1 LNKLPSVRRW
11 CEAVNDRLFAC
22 RYNPSA
28 AFEMQA
34 HADIRQLGKYG
45 TAPLWIGEVPGS
57 HLFYRAIHL
66 SEVFIDENAFG
77 FVDRLHRKFKLTAR
91 QAMQMFSQPDDA
103 LPAKIMECVTADN
116 GKKSN
121 DQFEFLHVICPR
133 EDWSRGMPGLS
144 GMKFDSIYIA
154 IDARQQVR
162 RSGFRSMPV
171 PTSRNVVSPGSI
183 YGRSPAMKVLGV
195 IKTLN
200 SMGMTMLRSAHK
212 QVDPALAFYDDGDIT
227 KLSTKPGG
235 LNPGLVDEFGRLLVQ
250 AIPHGGNLSEGMQ
263 FQEAERQPVKD
274 AFLENVFQMLFD
286 PPDRATATQVLD
298 MAQRSGILVA
308 PFVARDETEKRG
320 PQIARELELLAS
332 AGQLPERPGE
342 MVEAGAGVRAIYDNP
357 ATRMKRADEA
367 AGFTRWV
374 EIGLQIAGATRDPSI
389 FDFMDADAAMPGVAE
404 VLGVRPT
411 WIATPDQVAAKRQA
425 RSDQSAALQT
435 VDAVPQLTS
444 AALDAAKANQI
455 AAAA

>member
-1 LNKLPSVRRW
+1 
-11 CEAVNDRLFAC
+11 
-22 RYNPSA
+22 
-28 AFEMQA
+28 
-34 HADIRQLGKYG
+34 
-45 TAPLWIGEVPGS
+45 
-57 HLFYRAIHL
+57 
-66 SEVFIDENAFG
+66 
-77 FVDRLHRKFKLTAR
+77 
-91 QAMQMFSQPDDA
+91 
-103 LPAKIMECVTADN
+103 
-116 GKKSN
+116 
-121 DQFEFLHVICPR
+121 
-133 EDWSRGMPGLS
+133 MPGLS